1 METNAGVVYNNDD
14 KKQYVEDKH
23 GFKVHS
29 AYIGQVKGK
38 LGIQEHE
45 NYNDSHT
52 SPPKVLRMPSG
63 KGNGDN
69 GCIEAF
75 RVYLIKLFQITKDG
89 TIIGAVLCSP

>member
-52 SPPKVLRMPSG
+52 SPPKSC
-63 KGNGDN
+63 
-69 GCIEAF
+69 GCPAEKETEIMDALKHF
-75 RVYLIKLFQITKDG
+75 GFI
-89 TIIGAVLCSP
+89 S